1 MFYKRKKRSSPTF
14 EQIFAQ
20 QYFLR
25 TKHLN
30 SGHVRNLRDAWQSHR
45 NHANHRN
52 YSRAKK
58 ISSRAK
64 IGPQLDHAALD
75 YVFIKSIRRFSHVR
89 YVKKI
94 NFSLSGVVILSS
106 MKVAKLIQNF
116 IKKTVWIN
124 VVKKTKI
131 STFIF

>member
-1 MFYKRKKRSSPTF
+1 MKKRSSPTF
-14 EQIFAQ
+14 EQIFAK

-30 SGHVRNLRDAWQSHR
+30 SVHVRNFRDAWQPYH

-75 YVFIKSIRRFSHVR
+75 YVFIKSIRRCSHVR

-94 NFSLSGVVILSS
+94 NFSVSGIVILSC

-124 VVKKTKI
+124 VVKKNKDLNFYI
-131 STFIF
+131 LV